1 MVFGS
6 LNLNKNLGLTYDE
19 EFMGQPLMVAYRPFV
34 VEQLEAL
41 HGVMCK
47 ALDAYRSVFA
57 FRCDPRLPLHVDAS
71 NANLSNE
78 IVSRFVASLKAKI
91 RHNRESAASTGRQ
104 VHDTDVRY
112 FWVREVG
119 DAGRVHYHFVFFLN
133 ADAFRW
139 LGDYDYESN
148 RSNTAKRVIEAWA
161 SALGMPVEATL
172 GLVHFPDD
180 SSYLLRRDDP
190 ASLRDFFWRASYL
203 CKAETKSYGYG
214 HHGYGASRA

>member
-1 MVFGS
+1 M
-6 LNLNKNLGLTYDE
+6 GL
-19 EFMGQPLMVAYRPFV
+19 PLMAAYKPFV
-34 VEQLEAL
+34 LEYLNAL

-47 ALDAYRSVFA
+47 ALAAYGRVFA
-57 FRCDPRLPLHVDAS
+57 FRCDPRLPQEMDAGGEDFR
-71 NANLSNE
+71 NE
-78 IVSRFVASLKAKI
+78 VASRFVASLKAKI

-119 DAGRVHYHFVFFLN
+119 GAGRVHYHFVFFLN

-139 LGDYDYESN
+139 LGDCDYESN

-190 ASLRDFFWRASYL
+190 ASVQDFFWRASYL
-203 CKAETKSYGYG
+203 CKAETKQYGHG
-214 HHGYGASRA
+214 HHGYGFSRT